1 MECTFA
7 WVGMDHSSRRE
18 FLRSV
23 AAPFAAALLP
33 AGAAFAQAYPERPI
47 RLVVGY
53 PAGGG
58 ADRLARVLAIQLGT
72 ELGQS
77 IVVENRPGATGTIA
91 AAGVARSPA
100 DGYTLL
106 LSETGMI
113 AGSILHPS
121 GYDAVK
127 SFSVVTSIGSLAFS
141 IICAPS
147 FPAQTVPQLIAYLKA
162 NPGKISFG
170 SPGNGNV
177 AHLAAVQFQRK
188 TGTLMN
194 HIPYKGGAPMLTDL
208 AGGQFPIAFISAS
221 AAEALAKSGRVR
233 YLALTSAQ
241 KLSNLPDVPTVAA
254 TVPGFDVS
262 SNLFLLAPAGT
273 PRSIVETLHAAVAKA
288 VSNPAMATE
297 FQSQGA
303 TIRISPPE
311 AAQRAM
317 AAEAVELAAL
327 IREEKIQGD

>member
-1 MECTFA
+1 ML
-7 WVGMDHSSRRE
+7 HSSRRD
-18 FLRSV
+18 FLWTA
-23 AAPFAAALLP
+23 AAPFAAVLLP
-33 AGAAFAQAYPERPI
+33 AGAAFAQTYPARPI

-58 ADRLARVLAIQLGT
+58 ADKLARVLASQLGT

-77 IVVENRPGATGTIA
+77 VVVDNRPGATGNIA
-91 AAGVARSPA
+91 AAGVAHSPA

-141 IICAPS
+141 IVCTPS
-147 FPAQTVPQLIAYLKA
+147 FPAQNVPQLIAYLKA
-162 NPGKISFG
+162 NPGKINYG
-170 SPGNGNV
+170 TPGNGNV
-177 AHLAAVQFQRK
+177 AHLAALQFQRR
-188 TGTLMN
+188 TGTSMN

-208 AGGQFPIAFISAS
+208 VAGQFPIAFISVSGAD
-221 AAEALAKSGRVR
+221 ALAKAGRIR
-233 YLALTSAQ
+233 YLALTSAE

-262 SNLFLLAPAGT
+262 SNLYVLAPAGT
-273 PRSIVETLHAAVAKA
+273 PRSIVDALHAAVAKA
-288 VSNPAMATE
+288 VSNPTMAAE

-303 TIRISPPE
+303 TIRISAPE
-311 AAQRAM
+311 TARRTM
-317 AAEAVELAAL
+317 SAETVELAKL
-327 IREEKIQGD
+327 IREEKVQAD

>member
-1 MECTFA
+1 
-7 WVGMDHSSRRE
+7 MDHPTRRD
-18 FLRSV
+18 FLWSV
-23 AAPFAAALLP
+23 AAPFATALLP
-33 AGAAFAQAYPERPI
+33 SGAAFAQAYPARPI

-77 IVVENRPGATGTIA
+77 IVIDNRPGATGTIA
-91 AAGVARSPA
+91 AAGVARSPG

-121 GYDAVK
+121 GYDAVN

-141 IICAPS
+141 IICGPS
-147 FPAQTVPQLIAYLKA
+147 FPAQTVPELIAYLKA
-162 NPGKISFG
+162 NPGKINYG

-177 AHLAAVQFQRK
+177 AHLAALQFQRK
-188 TGTLMN
+188 TGTSMN
-194 HIPYKGGAPMLTDL
+194 HIPYKGGPPMLTDL
-208 AGGQFPIAFISAS
+208 VAGQLPIAFISAS
-221 AAEALAKSGRVR
+221 AADALAKAGRIR
-233 YLALTSAQ
+233 YLALTSAE
-241 KLSNLPDVPTVAA
+241 KLSNFPDVPTVAA

-273 PRSIVETLHAAVAKA
+273 PRSIVEVLNAAVAKA
-288 VSNPAMATE
+288 VSNPTIATE
-297 FQSQGA
+297 FQGQGA
-303 TIRISPPE
+303 TIRISAPE
-311 AAQRAM
+311 AALRTM
-317 AAEAVELAAL
+317 SAETVELAKL
-327 IREEKIQGD
+327 IREEKVQAD

>member
-1 MECTFA
+1 
-7 WVGMDHSSRRE
+7 MDHSSRRD
-18 FLRSV
+18 FLSS
-23 AAPFAAALLP
+23 AAASFAVVLLP
-33 AGAAFAQAYPERPI
+33 AGAAFAQTYPARPI

-58 ADRLARVLAIQLGT
+58 ADKLARVLAIQLGA

-77 IVVENRPGATGTIA
+77 IVVDNRPGATGTIA

-113 AGSILHPS
+113 AGSILLPS

-141 IICAPS
+141 IICGPS
-147 FPAQTVPQLIAYLKA
+147 FPAQTVPELIAYLKA
-162 NPGKISFG
+162 NPGKINYG

-177 AHLAAVQFQRK
+177 AHLAALQFQRM
-188 TGTLMN
+188 TGTSMN
-194 HIPYKGGAPMLTDL
+194 HIPYKGGPPMLTDL
-208 AGGQFPIAFISAS
+208 VAGQFPIAFISAS
-221 AAEALAKSGRVR
+221 AADALAKAGKIR
-233 YLALTSAQ
+233 YLALTSAE

-288 VSNPAMATE
+288 VSNPAMAAE
-297 FQSQGA
+297 FLGQGA
-303 TIRISPPE
+303 IIRTSAPE
-311 AAQRAM
+311 AAQRTM
-317 AAEAVELAAL
+317 AAETAQLAKL
-327 IREEKIQGD
+327 IREEKLQAD

>member
-1 MECTFA
+1 
-7 WVGMDHSSRRE
+7 MDHSSRRE

-53 PAGGG
+53 AAGGG

-77 IVVENRPGATGTIA
+77 IVIDNRPGATGTIA

-188 TGTLMN
+188 TGTSMN

-241 KLSNLPDVPTVAA
+241 KLSNLPDVPTADEFGFKGFEA
-254 TVPGFDVS
+254 LTWWGCFGPTGVPKEISERFG
-262 SNLFLLAPAGT
+262 NALANTLLDPPVNRQSA
-273 PRSIVETLHAAVAKA
+273 ETLQIKFDIGGPDRLRMFLATQMRTWGAAVRWVTK
-288 VSNPAMATE
+288 S
-297 FQSQGA
+297 
-303 TIRISPPE
+303 
-311 AAQRAM
+311 
-317 AAEAVELAAL
+317 
-327 IREEKIQGD
+327 